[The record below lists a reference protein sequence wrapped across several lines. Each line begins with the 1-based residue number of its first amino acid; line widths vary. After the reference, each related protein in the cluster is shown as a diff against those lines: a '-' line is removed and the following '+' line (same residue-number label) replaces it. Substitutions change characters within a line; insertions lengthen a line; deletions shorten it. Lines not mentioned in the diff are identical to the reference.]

1 MSQTSTART
10 ASGARMALAMVF
22 AASAAAAA
30 CGAVGVGDVV
40 VPGRSTLSGEVRSVD
55 TRRNSINIRQDRGR
69 EQRVRY
75 DSRTRLYAGQRQYPV
90 SALNRGDRV
99 YMQVSHDRSGTTW
112 ADRIELRSTSRPR
125 ASASGRVERVDGRV
139 RSIDH
144 RRGHFTIER
153 NRANTVIYMPARA
166 RSADLRR
173 FDRLRR
179 GDRVRAD
186 VRYTGRGNQA
196 ELVRFR

>member
-1 MSQTSTART
+1 MSATRSSRSG
-10 ASGARMALAMVF
+10 SGARAALAMVF
-22 AASAAAAA
+22 AACAAATA
-30 CGAVGVGDVV
+30 CGAVGVGDVL
-40 VPGRSTLSGEVRSVD
+40 VPGGSTLSGEVRSVD
-55 TRRNSINIRQDRGR
+55 TRRSSINIRQDRGR
-69 EQRVRY
+69 DQRVRY

-90 SALNRGDRV
+90 SSLNRGDRV
-99 YMQVSHDRSGTTW
+99 YVRVSRDRSGTTW
-112 ADRIELRSTSRPR
+112 ADRIEVRSSSRTGPA
-125 ASASGRVERVDGRV
+125 ASSRVARVDGRV

-153 NRANTVIYMPARA
+153 NRATNVIYMPSRA
-166 RSADLRR
+166 SSSDLRR

-186 VRYTGRGNQA
+186 VRYTGRGNQM